1 MQEATYP
8 LTLYQYV
15 RTLLSPLSYRSE
27 YRLRFR
33 PFTQYEYIGDRFVQ
47 SQASLV
53 APVAASNSAGAG
65 DEESAAPAADMVA
78 SARSLHGDPWFTEVI
93 ELRKRAKD
101 YMVREHARALHA
113 LSCRAPF

>member
-1 MQEATYP
+1 MTWKIFQSPMA
-8 LTLYQYV
+8 L
-15 RTLLSPLSYRSE
+15 RT
-27 YRLRFR
+27 
-33 PFTQYEYIGDRFVQ
+33 
-47 SQASLV
+47 QA
-53 APVAASNSAGAG
+53 
-65 DEESAAPAADMVA
+65 SAAPAADMVA